1 MRKVGII
8 GAGLMG
14 TGIAQT
20 VAQAGMDVVLADI
33 DLAIAEK
40 ACASIARTLA
50 KQVEKGKME
59 SAAADAIV
67 ARILPVADYQPMSD
81 AELIIEA
88 ATEREDVKQMIFGSV
103 GQVLAP
109 DAILATNTSSI
120 PITRMAASSPDP
132 ARFIGLHFFNPVP
145 VMKLVEVIPG
155 LATSEATVS
164 RMTAFSE
171 KIGKVVVHAGDEP
184 AFVVNRIL
192 CPMLNEAIFVLGSGT
207 GSVLDIDNGCK
218 LGLNHPMGPLQLSDF
233 VGLDT
238 LLEIMKILQES
249 TGEDKYRPAPLLRK
263 YVEAGWTG
271 RKSGR
276 GFYDYTG
283 EVPVPSR

>member
-40 ACASIARTLA
+40 ARDSIDRTLT
-50 KQVEKGKME
+50 KLVEKGKMDGT
-59 SAAADAIV
+59 AADAIV
-67 ARILPVADYQPMSD
+67 ARIQPAADYQPMRD
-81 AELIIEA
+81 ADLIIEA
-88 ATEREDVKQMIFGSV
+88 ATEREDVKRMIFGSIAE
-103 GQVLAP
+103 VLAP

-132 ARFIGLHFFNPVP
+132 TRFIGLHFFNPVP

-155 LATSEATVS
+155 LATSEATVTK
-164 RMTAFSE
+164 MTAFSE

-271 RKSGR
+271 KKSGR
-276 GFYDYTG
+276 GFYDYSG
-283 EVPVPSR
+283 EVPVPTR

>member
-40 ACASIARTLA
+40 ARDSIARTLA
-50 KQVEKGKME
+50 KLVEKGKID

-67 ARILPVADYQPMSD
+67 ARIQPAADYQPMGD
-81 AELIIEA
+81 ADLIIEA
-88 ATEREDVKQMIFGSV
+88 ATEREDVKRVIFGSV
-103 GQVLAP
+103 GEVLAS

-132 ARFIGLHFFNPVP
+132 TRFIGLHFFNPVP

-155 LATSEATVS
+155 LATSEATVAK
-164 RMTAFSE
+164 MTAFSE

-207 GSVLDIDNGCK
+207 GGVLDIDNGCK

-271 RKSGR
+271 KKSGR
-276 GFYDYTG
+276 GFYDYSG
-283 EVPVPSR
+283 EVPVPTR

>member
-40 ACASIARTLA
+40 ARDSIDRTLT
-50 KQVEKGKME
+50 KLVEKGKMDGT
-59 SAAADAIV
+59 AADAIV
-67 ARILPVADYQPMSD
+67 ARIQPAADYQPMRD
-81 AELIIEA
+81 ADLIIEA
-88 ATEREDVKQMIFGSV
+88 ATEREDVKRMIFGSIAE
-103 GQVLAP
+103 VLAP

-132 ARFIGLHFFNPVP
+132 TRFIGLHFFNPVP

-155 LATSEATVS
+155 LATSEATVAK
-164 RMTAFSE
+164 MTAFSE

-271 RKSGR
+271 KKSGR
-276 GFYDYTG
+276 GFYDYSG
-283 EVPVPSR
+283 EVPVPTR

>member
-40 ACASIARTLA
+40 ARDSIARTLA
-50 KQVEKGKME
+50 KLVEKGKID

-67 ARILPVADYQPMSD
+67 ARIQPAADYQPMGD
-81 AELIIEA
+81 ADLIIEA
-88 ATEREDVKQMIFGSV
+88 ATEREDVKRVIFGSV
-103 GQVLAP
+103 GEVLAS

-132 ARFIGLHFFNPVP
+132 TRFIGLHFFNPVP

-155 LATSEATVS
+155 LATSEATVAK
-164 RMTAFSE
+164 MTAFSE

-207 GSVLDIDNGCK
+207 GGVLDIDNGCK

-271 RKSGR
+271 KKSGR
-276 GFYDYTG
+276 GFYDYSG
-283 EVPVPSR
+283 EVTVPTR

>member
-40 ACASIARTLA
+40 ARDTIARTLA
-50 KQVEKGKME
+50 KQVEKGKLDG
-59 SAAADAIV
+59 AAADAIV
-67 ARILPVADYQPMSD
+67 ARIVPAGDYQSMRD
-81 AELIIEA
+81 ADLIIEA
-88 ATEREDVKQMIFGSV
+88 ATEREDIKQKIFGSIAE
-103 GQVLAP
+103 VLAP

-120 PITRMAASSPDP
+120 PITRMAAFSPDP
-132 ARFIGLHFFNPVP
+132 TRFIGLHFFNPVP

-155 LATSEATVS
+155 LATSDTTVS
-164 RMTAFSE
+164 RMAAFSE
-171 KIGKVVVHAGDEP
+171 TIGKVVVHAGDEP

-276 GFYDYTG
+276 GFYDYSG
-283 EVPVPSR
+283 DVPVPTR